1 MVMMPDQKPRG
12 GTYME
17 SMEKCGSGT
26 YMERMEKCG
35 SGTYMERMEKIYG
48 TYGEDE
54 YGTYG
59 KMYMGFKPES
69 TEREK

>member
-26 YMERMEKCG
+26 YMERMEKN
-35 SGTYMERMEKIYG
+35 IYG